1 MTASLVEAA
10 GTYCLP
16 AAVNRRHGFGPVVDG
31 FLLSRPMG
39 EVRVSDRLTHPRGDG
54 VDHFDARS
62 EATQE
67 EAALALAPDPRGH
80 GNPDEGRRQLVTST
94 ALEADPAPGSPDE
107 LHVFAVRYGSP
118 GPFAPT
124 FEYGPAGLTIHT
136 EAFTA
141 LIGNPAG
148 DARGEPALELRRR

>member
-1 MTASLVEAA
+1 
-10 GTYCLP
+10 
-16 AAVNRRHGFGPVVDG
+16 
-31 FLLSRPMG
+31 
-39 EVRVSDRLTHPRGDG
+39 VSDRLTHPRADG
-54 VDHFDARS
+54 VEHFDARS

-67 EAALALAPDPRGH
+67 EAAFALAADPRGY
-80 GNPDEGRRQLVTST
+80 GNPDEGRRHLVTST

-107 LHVFAVRYGSP
+107 LHLFAVLYDSP
-118 GPFAPT
+118 GPF
-124 FEYGPAGLTIHT
+124 EHGPAGLTIHT